1 MKLCHTLLAVLFLAS
16 CAARAQEVPATA
28 GNQATTGNQAATSP
42 PATGRA
48 GLPVNGMLHYDLH
61 YSQSTQFGG
70 VQGDQQWSSTSGDA
84 SYTNTNARLPFSM
97 QYGGGYGWAWN
108 GAPSA
113 GNVFQHLSLSQG
125 VAWRRWNLSASGNA
139 SYTFETPTTGFTG
152 VPGTGEP
159 IGGPGSNPLSGLT
172 ILTQNT
178 RSVSD
183 TMTVS
188 IGHSLGY
195 ATSLSFGGSSGQSHF
210 IDNNGGNSDT
220 LMVNAGI
227 TRRLNARSSASA
239 SYSFSRF
246 NYGANYAYQVNGA
259 QISFSQANSVQFG
272 ISRQWN
278 WKIGTS
284 VSIGPQWVSSSN
296 SAISPSSTMLSMSA
310 SVNDTFKFGTG
321 SLSYSRGSTG
331 GSGYMLGAESDVAS
345 ANFSHQF
352 GKKTSFGLTGSYM
365 RTAGL
370 NGNGLTNGKFAGVQ
384 ASRQVGRYL
393 SVFGNYTAVS
403 QSSNLVSTANVL
415 NNVFQSV
422 SFGIGYS
429 PREIRLK
436 K

>member
-178 RSVSD
+178 QRHD
-183 TMTVS
+183 
-188 IGHSLGY
+188 
-195 ATSLSFGGSSGQSHF
+195 
-210 IDNNGGNSDT
+210 D
-220 LMVNAGI
+220 
-227 TRRLNARSSASA
+227 
-239 SYSFSRF
+239 
-246 NYGANYAYQVNGA
+246 
-259 QISFSQANSVQFG
+259 
-272 ISRQWN
+272 
-278 WKIGTS
+278 
-284 VSIGPQWVSSSN
+284 
-296 SAISPSSTMLSMSA
+296 
-310 SVNDTFKFGTG
+310 
-321 SLSYSRGSTG
+321 
-331 GSGYMLGAESDVAS
+331 
-345 ANFSHQF
+345 
-352 GKKTSFGLTGSYM
+352 
-365 RTAGL
+365 GL
-370 NGNGLTNGKFAGVQ
+370 NRA
-384 ASRQVGRYL
+384 
-393 SVFGNYTAVS
+393 
-403 QSSNLVSTANVL
+403 
-415 NNVFQSV
+415 
-422 SFGIGYS
+422 
-429 PREIRLK
+429 
-436 K
+436 